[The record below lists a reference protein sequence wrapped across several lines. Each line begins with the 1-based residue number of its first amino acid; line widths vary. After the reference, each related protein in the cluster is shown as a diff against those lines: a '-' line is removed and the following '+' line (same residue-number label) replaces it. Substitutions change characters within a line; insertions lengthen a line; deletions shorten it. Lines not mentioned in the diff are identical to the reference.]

1 MVIFQQNEY
10 LCKKID
16 LKIAVNTRLLIN
28 NRLDGIGRFSAET
41 LRRMAIAHPEHEFHF
56 IFDRQFDKDFVFS
69 DNVYPYVIPP
79 QARHPLL
86 YLMWFEVSVP
96 LLFRRIKPDL
106 FVSPDGYLS
115 LRTRVPSVA
124 VIHDLNFEHYPKDLP
139 WMVSRY
145 YRRMFPRF
153 ARKASRIATV
163 SEYSKKDIIQRY
175 LVDHQKIDVV
185 YNGVS
190 SHFHPLSEAEQE
202 SVRRSFSSNKP
213 YFLFVGSLNPRK
225 NLKNLFLAFDE
236 FKKKDNKDIKLIVA
250 GARMWWTDDMRF
262 TYENMQYRNDV
273 IFTGRVSDSELVKL
287 VASALALTYVS
298 GFEGFGIPILEA
310 FQCKTPVITSNVTSM
325 PEVAGDAA
333 IQVNPFDIGEITD
346 ALQRIAVESG
356 LRTEL
361 VRKGEEQ
368 CLKFSWDRS
377 ADLLWKCIEKALS

>member
-1 MVIFQQNEY
+1 
-10 LCKKID
+10 
-16 LKIAVNTRLLIN
+16 LLIN

-41 LRRMAIAHPEHEFHF
+41 LRRIALAHPEHEFHF
-56 IFDRQFDKDFVFS
+56 IFDRPFDKEFVFS

-115 LRTRVPSVA
+115 LRTRVPSIA
-124 VIHDLNFEHYPKDLP
+124 VIHDLNFEHFPKDLP
-139 WMVSRY
+139 WLVSRY

-153 ARKASRIATV
+153 AKKALRIATV

-175 LVDHQKIDVV
+175 SVENEKVDVV

-190 SHFHPLSEAEQE
+190 NHFHPISEAEQE
-202 SVRRSFSSNKP
+202 TTRRSFSSNKP

-236 FKKKDNKDIKLIVA
+236 FKKNDALGVKLIVA

-262 TYENMQYRNDV
+262 TYENMRHHNDV
-273 IFTGRVSDSELVKL
+273 IFTGRVTDTELVKL

-333 IQVNPFDIGEITD
+333 LQVNPFDISEITK
-346 ALQRIAVESG
+346 ALHRIATEPEM
-356 LRTEL
+356 RIEL

-368 CLKFSWDRS
+368 CRKFSWDKS
-377 ADLLWKCIEKALS
+377 SELLWNCIEKAI

>member
-1 MVIFQQNEY
+1 MILYRNKY
-10 LCKKID
+10 LCKKNG
-16 LKIAVNTRLLIN
+16 LRIAVNTRLLIS

-41 LRRMAIAHPEHEFHF
+41 LRRIALAHPEHEFHF
-56 IFDRQFDKDFVFS
+56 IFDRPFDKEFVFS
-69 DNVYPYVIPP
+69 NNVYPYVIPP

-124 VIHDLNFEHYPKDLP
+124 VMHDLNFEHYPKDLP

-145 YRRMFPRF
+145 YRKMFPRF
-153 ARKASRIATV
+153 ARKAQRIATV
-163 SEYSKKDIIQRY
+163 SEYSKTDIASRY
-175 LVDHQKIDVV
+175 AIDHSRIDVV
-185 YNGVS
+185 FNGVS
-190 SHFHPLSEAEQE
+190 SHFHPLDEEE
-202 SVRRSFSSNKP
+202 KETVRRSFSSNKP

-225 NLKNLFLAFDE
+225 NLKNLFLAFEE
-236 FKKKDNKDIKLIVA
+236 FKKNDTRDIKLIVA

-325 PEVAGDAA
+325 PEVAGEAA
-333 IQVNPFDIGEITD
+333 IQVNPFNISEITN
-346 ALQRIAVESG
+346 ALQRLAGEPE
-356 LRTEL
+356 LRSEL

-368 CLKFSWDRS
+368 CRKFSWDRS
-377 ADLLWKCIEKALS
+377 AELLWNCIEKAI

>member
-1 MVIFQQNEY
+1 M
-10 LCKKID
+10 
-16 LKIAVNTRLLIN
+16 KIAVNTRLLIS
-28 NRLDGIGRFSAET
+28 NRLDGIGRFTAET
-41 LRRMAIAHPEHEFHF
+41 LRRMAAAHPEHEFHF
-56 IFDRQFDKDFVFS
+56 IFDRPFDKEFVFS

-86 YLMWFEVSVP
+86 YFMWFEVSVP

-115 LRTRVPSVA
+115 LRTKVPSIA
-124 VIHDLNFEHYPKDLP
+124 VMHDLNFEHYPKDLP

-145 YRRMFPRF
+145 YRKMFPRF
-153 ARKASRIATV
+153 ARKAMRIATV
-163 SEYSKKDIIQRY
+163 SEYSKNDIAKHY
-175 LVDHQKIDVV
+175 TVDHAKIDVV

-190 SHFHPLSEAEQE
+190 GHFRPLSEAEQDA
-202 SVRRSFSSNKP
+202 VRLSFSYNKP

-225 NLKNLFLAFDE
+225 NLKNLFLAFDK
-236 FKKKDNKDIKLIVA
+236 FKETDVREIKLIVA

-262 TYENMQYRNDV
+262 TYENMRHRSDV
-273 IFTGRVSDSELVKL
+273 IFTGRVNDSELALL

-298 GFEGFGIPILEA
+298 SFEGFGIPILEA

-333 IQVNPFDIGEITD
+333 ILVNPFDVSEITV
-346 ALQRIAVESG
+346 ALQRIAGDPE
-356 LRTEL
+356 LRSEL

-368 CLKFSWDRS
+368 CRKFSWDRS
-377 ADLLWKCIEKALS
+377 AELLWKCIEKSIS